1 MKITLI
7 IPTYNAGSIWPNVL
21 DAIKQQTIY
30 PDKLIVIDSGS
41 KDETVL
47 LASDLKNISI
57 FNIDSKDFNHGGT
70 RNLAVTKTLDADVII
85 FLTQDAILADSDAI
99 KNLVYY
105 FSDPLIAAVCG
116 RQLPHKDAN
125 PLQCML
131 GILIIA
137 QNLLLKARQI

>member
-7 IPTYNAGSIWPNVL
+7 IPTYNAGSLWPNVL

-41 KDETVL
+41 KDETVP

-70 RNLAVTKTLDADVII
+70 RNLAVAKTLDADVII

-105 FSDPLIAAVCG
+105 FSDPLIAA
-116 RQLPHKDAN
+116 
-125 PLQCML
+125 
-131 GILIIA
+131 
-137 QNLLLKARQI
+137 